1 MKAATILIALFA
13 SMASASLRNVQCNG
27 KPPSGWGSP
36 NCNDADK
43 TACKNLCTNG
53 TIKCS
58 NVLPKNGDGYWY
70 AAPHLSS
77 NVIVEALL
85 T

>member
-53 TIKCS
+53 TIKRLALYFFFFFFFPV
-58 NVLPKNGDGYWY
+58 VLD
-70 AAPHLSS
+70 
-77 NVIVEALL
+77 L